1 MPLSVDLGDG
11 AGADNCYSDHVPLYR
26 FLIGFS
32 IFFRFFAGCRRGDRD
47 KNPIDK
53 THRPRYP
60 QV

>member
-1 MPLSVDLGDG
+1 MAPVLAIAIPIMS
-11 AGADNCYSDHVPLYR
+11 PLYR
-26 FLIGFS
+26 FPIVFS
-32 IFFRFFAGCRRGDRD
+32 ISFRFIAGYRRGDPD